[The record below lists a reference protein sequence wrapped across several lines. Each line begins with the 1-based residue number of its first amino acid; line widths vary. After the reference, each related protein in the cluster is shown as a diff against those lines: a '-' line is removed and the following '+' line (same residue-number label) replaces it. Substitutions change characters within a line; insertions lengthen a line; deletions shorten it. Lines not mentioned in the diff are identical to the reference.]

1 MSHVLRR
8 IPEAPHMKLISWNV
22 NGIRAALN
30 KGLADFIS
38 NEDPDIFCLQETKAR
53 PEQVELPLE
62 FGAYKGFWNSADKP
76 GYSGTAIFTKETP
89 LDCMLGLG
97 IEHHDKE
104 GRVITLEYDD
114 FFLVNVYTV
123 NAQDELRRLDYRL
136 EWDAAFRQHLNQ
148 LALKKPVIFC
158 GDLNV
163 AHNEIDL
170 ARPDSNL
177 KSPGFSD
184 EERAS
189 FTKLLESG
197 FIDSFRHLYPD
208 QTEAYSW
215 WSYRG
220 GARERNVGWRIDYFG
235 LSPALVGRLHDA
247 TILPHVTGSDH
258 CPVAI
263 TLR

>member
-1 MSHVLRR
+1 
-8 IPEAPHMKLISWNV
+8 MKIISWNV

-30 KGLADFIS
+30 KGLADFLS
-38 NEDPDIFCLQETKAR
+38 AENPDILCLQETKAKE
-53 PEQVELPLE
+53 EQVELPLE
-62 FGAYKGFWNSADKP
+62 FGAYKAFWNSADKP
-76 GYSGTAIFTKETP
+76 GYSGTAIFTKEAP
-89 LDCMLGLG
+89 IDCILGLG

-104 GRVITLEYDD
+104 GRVITLEYPD

-136 EWDAAFRQHLNQ
+136 EWDTAFRLHLNQ

-170 ARPDSNL
+170 ARPASNH

-189 FTKLLESG
+189 FTELLGSG

-208 QTEAYSW
+208 KAEAYSW

-235 LSPALVGRLHDA
+235 VSPALIDRLHDA
-247 TILPHVTGSDH
+247 SILPHVLGSDH